1 MSNAPRFIHLRVHT
15 EHSLLEGAVPV
26 KKLVDLCKAASMPA
40 VAVTDTNNMFAAL
53 EFSVTAQGAGI
64 QPIVGC
70 QMSLAHD
77 PAAPGER
84 PRLPA
89 PIVLLAQNEA
99 GYMNLM
105 KLNSALYIGKGGQ
118 LPQITLAELAA
129 HSAGLICLTGGPE
142 GPLALL
148 IAAGQMPKARALMQ
162 ALALAFPH
170 RLYVELQRHPGEG
183 GKLPEAERAPNRAW
197 SKWPMTW
204 TCRWWPRMM
213 STSPRPRCMRRMTP

>member
-26 KKLVDLCKAASMPA
+26 KKLVDLCKAALMPA

-53 EFSVTAQGAGI
+53 EFSVTAMAAGI

-70 QMSLAHD
+70 QISLAHD
-77 PAAPGER
+77 PAGPGER

-89 PIVLLAQNEA
+89 PIVLLAQDEA

-118 LPQITLAELAA
+118 LPQVTPAELAA
-129 HSAGLICLTGGPE
+129 HGAGLICLTGGPE
-142 GPLALL
+142 GPLARL
-148 IAAGQMPKARALMQ
+148 IAAGQLPKARAL
-162 ALALAFPH
+162 LA
-170 RLYVELQRHPGEG
+170 
-183 GKLPEAERAPNRAW
+183 
-197 SKWPMTW
+197 T
-204 TCRWWPRMM
+204 
-213 STSPRPRCMRRMTP
+213 STSNCSATRARAAACPRPRPCPKAG